1 MSDASGLMTEEAP
14 QTTGK
19 RRQIRPKAERRQQLI
34 DATIR
39 CIAQHGL
46 SKVTMQM
53 VTSEAGLS
61 VGIANLHFQSKDN
74 LLKETLRF
82 VAEEYHG
89 GQIKIME
96 GSDMP
101 DLGQRLD
108 ALLDFQLGRGVTQR
122 QTMSVWFAYYGEAGA
137 RPVYQKI
144 VSTVDRLAAQKLEA
158 LFSDIIKEG
167 EYQEVDARELATGYS
182 SLIDG
187 LHLGLLVTP
196 RELTKRRARAVAR
209 DFLRRAFPQHIS

>member
-1 MSDASGLMTEEAP
+1 MSGTVAEKGLA
-14 QTTGK
+14 QSSSVGK

-46 SKVTMQM
+46 SAITVQM
-53 VTSEAGLS
+53 VTREAGLS

-74 LLKETLRF
+74 LLRETLRF

-89 GQIKIME
+89 GQIQIME
-96 GSDMP
+96 GAALT
-101 DLGQRLD
+101 DLGERLD

-122 QTMSVWFAYYGEAGA
+122 QKMSVWFAYYGEAGA

-144 VSTVDRLAAQKLEA
+144 VSTVDRLAAQKLET
-158 LFSDIIKEG
+158 LFEAIIAEAHYEG
-167 EYQEVDARELATGYS
+167 VDAKELATGYS
-182 SLIDG
+182 ALIDG

-196 RELTKRRARAVAR
+196 KELTKRRARAVAR
-209 DFLRRAFPQHIS
+209 DFLRRAFPKHIH

>member
-1 MSDASGLMTEEAP
+1 MTDASATVLDVASCS
-14 QTTGK
+14 TGK

-46 SKVTMQM
+46 SAVTMQM
-53 VTSEAGLS
+53 VTREAGLS
-61 VGIANLHFQSKDN
+61 VGIANLHFQSKEN
-74 LLKETLRF
+74 LLRETLRY
-82 VAEEYHG
+82 VAEEYHN

-96 GSDMP
+96 GADIT
-101 DLGQRLD
+101 DLGDRLD

-122 QTMSVWFAYYGEAGA
+122 QKMSVWFAYYGEAGA

-144 VSTVDRLAAQKLEA
+144 VSTVDRLAALKLEA
-158 LFSDIIKEG
+158 LFASIIREG
-167 EYQEVDARELATGYS
+167 DYQDVDPRELATGYS
-182 SLIDG
+182 ALIDG

-196 RELTKRRARAVAR
+196 RELTKRRARSVAR
-209 DFLRRAFPQHIS
+209 DFLRRAFPKHIY